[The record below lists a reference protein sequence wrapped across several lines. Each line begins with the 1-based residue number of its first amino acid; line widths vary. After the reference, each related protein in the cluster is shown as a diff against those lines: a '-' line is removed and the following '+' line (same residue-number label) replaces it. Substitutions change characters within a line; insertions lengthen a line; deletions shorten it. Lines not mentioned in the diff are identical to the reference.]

1 MKAPISAFSSDIVA
15 PPFRA
20 IPTDGS
26 PSGTTSI
33 FIWEICMRLVQFT
46 TRSGERK
53 VGISDESSSLIVPL
67 AGVTTVY
74 ELATSAIARGIS
86 LADAVEAA
94 GREAVVGYDEIISE
108 GRLLAPIDHPESA
121 RFWITGTGLTHLGS
135 ADARDKMH
143 ELAHGADGEMT
154 DSMKIFRMGLE
165 GGKPAAGEIGV
176 QPEWFFKGVG
186 TCVVGPET
194 DLPMPGFALAGGEEA
209 EIVGLY
215 LIGPDGNPWRLG
227 FALGNEFSD
236 QVTEALNYLYLAHSK
251 LRACSIGPE
260 LLLGELPADT
270 RGTVRVTRDDRQI
283 WEGEF
288 LSGEENMSH
297 SVRNLEHYHF
307 RYDMFRRPGDLHA
320 YFFGAPILSCAN
332 GVETR
337 HGDGFEIDVPDFGRP
352 LRNRMVST
360 PAPSFIVRSL

>member
-1 MKAPISAFSSDIVA
+1 
-15 PPFRA
+15 
-20 IPTDGS
+20 
-26 PSGTTSI
+26 
-33 FIWEICMRLVQFT
+33 MRLVQFVS
-46 TRSGERK
+46 RSGERK
-53 VGISDESSSLIVPL
+53 VGVSDAADADIVPL
-67 AGVTTVY
+67 ERSTTVY
-74 ELATSAIARGIS
+74 DLASLAIARGTS
-86 LADAVEAA
+86 LAAIVAA
-94 GREAVVGYDEIISE
+94 EPLAAPVSFAEIAAE
-108 GRLLAPIDHPESA
+108 GRLLPPLDHPEPA

-143 ELAHGADGEMT
+143 ELAHGADAEMT

-165 GGKPAAGEIGV
+165 GGKPADDGIGV

-186 TCVVGPET
+186 TCVVPPEA
-194 DLPMPGFALAGGEEA
+194 DLPMPAFALAGGEEA

-260 LLLGELPADT
+260 LLVGDLPEDT
-270 RGTVRVTRDDRQI
+270 RGTIRILRDGEQL

-288 LSGEENMSH
+288 LSGESNMSH
-297 SVRNLEHYHF
+297 SVHNLEHYHF

-320 YFFGAPILSCAN
+320 YFFGAPLLSCAQ
-332 GVETR
+332 GVETKS
-337 HGDGFEIDVPDFGRP
+337 GDLFEIDVPPFGRP
-352 LRNRMVST
+352 LRNHMVAT
-360 PAPSFIVRSL
+360 PDPRFIVRAL